1 MHNWKELLRQN
12 ALPLLL
18 VLGVVAFLIYK
29 QLTPEAQSQASTPLL
44 STTKATQSSSASAQ
58 VGTETGKIT
67 VDVKGA
73 VQKPGV
79 YELVSPA
86 RAQTAIQKAGGLTS
100 EADPNGL
107 NLAQLLKDEAIVY
120 VPRQGEAPAVAA
132 TGSAGPVGS
141 LGASSADSGKIKLN
155 QASAEDLQKIP
166 GIGKKRAEDILAF
179 RNQNGG
185 FKSIDDLKQVS
196 GIGEKTLEKI
206 KDHVQID

>member
-1 MHNWKELLRQN
+1 MHNWKELIRQN

-18 VLGVVAFLIYK
+18 VLGVVAFFIYK
-29 QLTPEAQSQASTPLL
+29 QVTSQP
-44 STTKATQSSSASAQ
+44 Q
-58 VGTETGKIT
+58 VQAPVVAVSKTSQTLQNTEEQPVKSETGKIT

-73 VQKPGV
+73 VHNPGV
-79 YELVSPA
+79 YELSSPA

-107 NLAQLLKDEAIVY
+107 NLAQLLKDEAVVY
-120 VPRQGEAPAVAA
+120 VPREGEVPTIASAA
-132 TGSAGPVGS
+132 SVGGKAVGS
-141 LGASSADSGKIKLN
+141 SDSGKIALN

-179 RNQNGG
+179 RDQNGG
-185 FKSIDDLKQVS
+185 FQSIDDLKKVS

-206 KDHVQID
+206 KDHVQVD

>member
-12 ALPLLL
+12 VLPLLL
-18 VLGVVAFLIYK
+18 VLGVVVFLIYK
-29 QLTPEAQSQASTPLL
+29 QLTPEVQPQVSAPLM
-44 STTKATQSSSASAQ
+44 SATKPTSSSSASSQ
-58 VGTETGKIT
+58 VETESGRIT

-79 YELVSPA
+79 YELTSPA
-86 RAQTAIQKAGGLTS
+86 RAQTAIQKAGGMTS

-120 VPRQGEAPAVAA
+120 VPRQGEAPAVAV
-132 TGSAGPVGS
+132 TGSAGPVGPFA
-141 LGASSADSGKIKLN
+141 ASSADSGKIKLN

-166 GIGKKRAEDILAF
+166 GIGKKRAEDILTF
-179 RNQNGG
+179 RDQNGG
-185 FKSIDDLKQVS
+185 FKSLDDLKQVS